1 MSFKKNFNFP
11 RSVVLELTE
20 VCNLRCKMCFYWGET
35 GCFTNS
41 KNEKK
46 PAELELELI
55 EQVVDYLTPSKPLYS
70 LFGGE
75 PLIYPHFEEVIRMV
89 KNAGSFIDTPTNGT
103 LLSQYAKMLVQT
115 EFDLVRV
122 SIDGPREISNI
133 QRGKGSFERAFAG
146 IEDLY
151 HEKQAAGK
159 KKPFIDIIYTIT
171 PTNYQYIEEF
181 FLSSLNL
188 SAINSVSIQMENFIT
203 EEMGL
208 EYAKLLESEFGITSD
223 TYWRGLLRTPDFF
236 SEVDTVELS
245 KQVNEVSS
253 HLRKQGK
260 SVLRLPPTFS
270 PENLVAY
277 LQGNWGQMKDLYEY
291 CNVPWLAVDIT
302 ATGDLAPCHVFFDL
316 IMGNLHTQS
325 FEEIWNGN
333 NYRKFRDYMKQH
345 KLMSIC
351 PGCCILYLVGK
362 KMRKKNR
369 SR

>member
-1 MSFKKNFNFP
+1 MSVNKKYGLP

-20 VCNLRCKMCFYWGET
+20 VCNLRCKMCFYWGDT
-35 GCFTNS
+35 GCFSTS
-41 KNEKK
+41 KNGKK
-46 PAELELELI
+46 PAELELEFI
-55 EQVVDYLTPSKPLYS
+55 KQVVEYLIPGKPFYS

-75 PLIYPHFEEVIRMV
+75 PLIYPHFEEVIRLV
-89 KNAGSFIDTPTNGT
+89 KSAGSFIDTPTNGT
-103 LLSQYAKMLVQT
+103 LLSQYAKLLVQT

-122 SIDGPREISNI
+122 SIDGPREISNS
-133 QRGKGSFERAFAG
+133 QRGKGSYERAIAG

-151 HEKQAAGK
+151 HEKQTAGK
-159 KKPFIDIIYTIT
+159 KKPLIDIIYTIT

-181 FLSSLNL
+181 FLNSLDL
-188 SAINSVSIQMENFIT
+188 SVINSVSIQMENFII

-208 EYAKLLESEFGITSD
+208 EYANLLESEFGITSD
-223 TYWRGLLRTPDFF
+223 TYWRGLVRTPDFF

-253 HLRKQGK
+253 QLRMQGK

-270 PENLVAY
+270 SENLTAY
-277 LQGNWGQMKDLYEY
+277 IKGNWNQMKDLYES
-291 CNVPWLAVDIT
+291 CSVPWLSVDIT

-316 IMGNLHTQS
+316 VMGNLHTQS

-333 NYRKFRDYMKQH
+333 NYRKFRDYMNQN

-351 PGCCILYLVGK
+351 SGCCILYLVGK
-362 KMRKKNR
+362 KLRKRNR
-369 SR
+369 PK